1 MRVYWVT
8 FFRRLLA
15 ILTAG
20 LLFLAPVAYA
30 ECLDRDAKAA
40 ADDKATGYFKK
51 AEIFHPARV
60 LKVHHPSRRKEVA
73 SYVKTG
79 EKRYSIF
86 TLVDD
91 DCNARFIKRTR
102 QGD

>member
-1 MRVYWVT
+1 MHVYWVT

-20 LLFLAPVAYA
+20 LLFLAPVTYA

-40 ADDKATGYFKK
+40 SDDKAKSYFKT

-60 LKVHHPSRRKEVA
+60 LKVHHPSRQKEVA

-79 EKRYSIF
+79 KKYYSIF
-86 TLVDD
+86 TLVNE
-91 DCNARFIKRTR
+91 DCQAHFIKRTR

>member
-1 MRVYWVT
+1 MRVYWDT

-20 LLFLAPVAYA
+20 LLFLVPAAYA

-40 ADDKATGYFKK
+40 SDEKAKAYFKV

-79 EKRYSIF
+79 EKHYSIF
-86 TLVDD
+86 TLIDA

>member
-1 MRVYWVT
+1 MRVYWVR
-8 FFRRLLA
+8 FFRRLLLVTA
-15 ILTAG
+15 AG
-20 LLFLAPVAYA
+20 LLLLTPMAYA

-40 ADDKATGYFKK
+40 SNDKAKSYFKT

-60 LKVHHPSRRKEVA
+60 LKVHHPSRQKEVA

-79 EKRYSIF
+79 KKYYSIF
-86 TLVDD
+86 TLVNE
-91 DCNARFIKRTR
+91 DCQAHFIKRTR